1 MNVSNGEA
9 VIEAKYSLEIN
20 FINHTNKLA
29 LITKANC
36 VCEIKK
42 SVKKK
47 NSRYVITV
55 NQHDNCKTI
64 IQTKHIL

>member
-47 NSRYVITV
+47 TAGM
-55 NQHDNCKTI
+55 
-64 IQTKHIL
+64 LLL